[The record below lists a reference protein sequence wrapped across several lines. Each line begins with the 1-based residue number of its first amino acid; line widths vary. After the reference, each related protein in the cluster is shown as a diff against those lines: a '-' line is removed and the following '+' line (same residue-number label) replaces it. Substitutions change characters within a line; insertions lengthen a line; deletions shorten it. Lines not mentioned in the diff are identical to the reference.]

1 MAFAFQKPPIKLI
14 LPTSIRDVLDSIIP
28 FPEPKP
34 SLVALLLLIGL
45 WPGGIHLAWK
55 IGSRSLIDPFC
66 NGGRLFIQAVVSPIQ
81 ILSNSSVSSQSSKKL
96 LQG

>member
-1 MAFAFQKPPIKLI
+1 MTFAIQKSQIKSI
-14 LPTSIRDVLDSIIP
+14 LPTSIRDILDSIIP

-45 WPGGIHLAWK
+45 WPGGIHTAWK

-66 NGGRLFIQAVVSPIQ
+66 NGGRLFTQAVVSPIE
-81 ILSNSSVSSQSSKKL
+81 ILSNSSVSSQSKEL